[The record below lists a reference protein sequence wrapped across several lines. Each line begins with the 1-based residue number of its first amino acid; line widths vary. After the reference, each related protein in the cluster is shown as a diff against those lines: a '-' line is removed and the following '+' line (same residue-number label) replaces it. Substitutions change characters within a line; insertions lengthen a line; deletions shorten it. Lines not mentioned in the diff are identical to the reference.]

1 MSTTAKEFMTI
12 EELVV
17 NSPPHYKQG
26 DIECI
31 EAIKSATGPEYQGYL
46 QGNIMKYI
54 WRYRAKGQAISD
66 LKKAQWYLRELIVD
80 EQKRVA
86 AEEQQHDEYID
97 ALTEG
102 C

>member
-1 MSTTAKEFMTI
+1 MKLAKDFVALY
-12 EELVV
+12 ELIV

-31 EAIKSATGPEYQGYL
+31 EAIKAATGAEYQGYL

-54 WRYRAKGQAISD
+54 WRYRAKGQSLND
-66 LKKAQWYLRELIVD
+66 LKKAQWYLKELIVD
-80 EQKRVA
+80 EQKRLA
-86 AEEQQHDEYID
+86 DEEEPIHR
-97 ALTEG
+97 G

>member
-1 MSTTAKEFMTI
+1 MKLAKDFVTI
-12 EELVV
+12 DELVV

-31 EAIKSATGPEYQGYL
+31 EAIKAATGAEYQGYL

-54 WRYRAKGQAISD
+54 WRYRAKGQRLND
-66 LKKAQWYLRELIVD
+66 LKKAQWYLKELIVD
-80 EQKRVA
+80 EQKRL
-86 AEEQQHDEYID
+86 AEKDNEASNHR
-97 ALTEG
+97 G